1 MKATA
6 VAHPI
11 QGIVKYHGLRDEETR
26 IPYHDSISVCTAPSR
41 TRTTVEF
48 GYEEDVFVVD
58 GEEMDAGVER
68 ATRVVEKVR
77 DQTGVESGVRVE
89 SENSF
94 PSNVGLGASSSGF
107 AALALAAL
115 EAADGDTS
123 VRNASAVARRGA
135 TSAARSVAGGFSRIR
150 TSDEDGRCYAERLD
164 DGFRTDDENDHG
176 GDLRI
181 VVALVPAHKHTG
193 RAHEEAAE
201 SHMFESR
208 LAYIHGALAEA
219 EHAVAQGDFD
229 ATFSLAE
236 KDSLSLLA
244 VTMTGPEAWIYWKP
258 ETLALLEVVRDMRDD
273 GIPVYMSTDT
283 GATAYLNTTAEHA
296 ERVADAVEAL
306 GVESHVWEVGGPAR
320 VTDDHI
326 F

>member
-11 QGIVKYHGLRDEETR
+11 QGIVKYHGLREKETR
-26 IPYHDSISVCTAPSR
+26 IPYHDSISVCTAPSH

-48 GYEEDVFVVD
+48 GHDEDEFVVD
-58 GEEMDAGVER
+58 GEKMEAGAER
-68 ATRVVEKVR
+68 ARRVVEKVR
-77 DQTGVESGVRVE
+77 EQTGVESGARVE
-89 SENSF
+89 SKNSF

-107 AALALAAL
+107 AALAVAAL
-115 EAADGDTS
+115 EAAGGDTS

-150 TSDEDGRCYAERLD
+150 TSDRDERCYAERLD
-164 DGFRTDDENDHG
+164 DGFRTEDGDDHG

-201 SHMFESR
+201 SHMFDSR
-208 LAYIHGALAEA
+208 LAYVHGALAEA
-219 EHAVAQGDFD
+219 ESAIAEGDFD

-244 VTMTGPEAWIYWKP
+244 VTMTGPEGWVYWKP

-273 GIPVYMSTDT
+273 DIPVYMSTDT
-283 GATAYLNTTAEHA
+283 GATAYLNTTEENA
-296 ERVADAVEAL
+296 ERVADAVDAL

-320 VTDDHI
+320 VVEDHL

>member
-11 QGIVKYHGLRDEETR
+11 QGIVKYHGLRDKKKR
-26 IPYHDSISVCTAPSR
+26 IPYHDSISVCTAPSH

-48 GYEEDVFVVD
+48 GYEDDAFVVD

-68 ATRVVEKVR
+68 AKRVVDKVR
-77 DQTGVESGVRVE
+77 EQTGVESGVRVE

-115 EAADGDTS
+115 EAAGGDTS

-150 TSDEDGRCYAERLD
+150 TSDSDERCYAERLD
-164 DGFRTDDENDHG
+164 DGFCTE
-176 GDLRI
+176 DLRI

-193 RAHEEAAE
+193 RAHAEAAE
-201 SHMFESR
+201 SHMFDSR

-219 EHAVAQGDFD
+219 ERAISEGDFD

-244 VTMTGPEAWIYWKP
+244 VTMTGPEGWIYWKP

-296 ERVADAVEAL
+296 DRVADAVDAL

-320 VTDDHI
+320 VEDDHL